1 MITSDKPIEIV
12 EIAIL
17 EQDGRFCVAKG
28 TPSLGIVDG
37 KPTSAVRVSK
47 WYKSRK
53 WAEKAEIKFK
63 LWFTGNP
70 ECLEMTIARLQAKL
84 AAMQKSPVT
93 VDDEE

>member
-47 WYKSRK
+47 WHKSRK

-63 LWFTGNP
+63 L
-70 ECLEMTIARLQAKL
+70 LQAKL